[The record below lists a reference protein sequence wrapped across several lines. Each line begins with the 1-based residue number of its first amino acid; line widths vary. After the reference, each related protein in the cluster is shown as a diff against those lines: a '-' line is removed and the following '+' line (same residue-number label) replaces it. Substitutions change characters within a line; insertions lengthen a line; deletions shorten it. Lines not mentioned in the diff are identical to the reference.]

1 MQINYNCL
9 PCLVNQVVKV
19 AEITNAENREELF
32 QDVFRFLGEID
43 FTKTNPEIIGATFDI
58 IKKHIK
64 NEEPYFETRNYYNKM
79 FLDILPTFEEQIN
92 QYKQPL
98 DMAIKYAIVANIIDF
113 NPIHNNKLDNV
124 MHYFSGMDS
133 NKFAIDH
140 TAKLIKDVACCKKL
154 LYIGDNCGEICLDKL
169 LIKKI
174 KEYNSNIEIY
184 FAVRGEAVVND
195 SIESDAYTVG
205 INEYAKIISNGD
217 NSLGTVLSRT
227 SKEFNQIYQEA
238 DLIIAKG
245 QANYESL
252 SEQKDKNIFYLLITK
267 CLVIANDIG
276 VDTDSLVCMC
286 SLLS

>member
-1 MQINYNCL
+1 
-9 PCLVNQVVKV
+9 V

-43 FTKTNPEIIGATFDI
+43 FTKTNPEIIGATFAI
-58 IKKHIK
+58 LKKHIK
-64 NEEPYFETRNYYNKM
+64 NDDPYFETRNYYNKM
-79 FLDILPTFEEQIN
+79 FLDMLPTFEEQIN
-92 QYKQPL
+92 QSKQPL
-98 DMAIKYAIVANIIDF
+98 ELAIKYAIVANIIDF
-113 NPIHNNKLDNV
+113 NPIHNNKLENV
-124 MHYFSGMDS
+124 MHYFSGMD
-133 NKFAIDH
+133 NNEFAIDH
-140 TAKLIKDVACCKKL
+140 AAKLIKDVAYCKKL

-174 KEYNSNIEIY
+174 KEYNNNIEIY

-195 SIESDAYTVG
+195 SIESDAYFVG
-205 INEYAKIISNGD
+205 IDEYAKVISNGD

-227 SKEFNQIYQEA
+227 SREFNQIYQEA
-238 DLIIAKG
+238 DVIIAKG

-276 VDTDSLVCMC
+276 IDKDSLVCMS